1 MEVRRGESYVIPTH
15 RSWENPPELGLYLR
29 RALPNLGRDRRGETR
44 LIPTHRCWE
53 NPSTRTLPPT
63 GPPHPDTPL
72 LGESVCAGTP
82 PPTGSPRLGGTSEGR
97 TILSWSLGTD
107 VIQSSFL
114 TLLSSPLRSLP
125 VSSHWPR
132 LESRE
137 GLSRRAGDSA
147 MIPTAYFWA
156 NRAGRVTRTDEPLTS
171 QGRVLLG
178 VPSSMVICLHSFN
191 CSFSLR
197 TSPPE

>member
-1 MEVRRGESYVIPTH
+1 MEVRRSESYVIPTH
-15 RSWENPPELGLYLR
+15 RGWENPPELGFYLR
-29 RALPNLGRDRRGETR
+29 GALPNLGKNRRGETR

-82 PPTGSPRLGGTSEGR
+82 PPTGSPQLGGTSEGR

-114 TLLSSPLRSLP
+114 TLLFSSLLSAPFLS
-125 VSSHWPR
+125 PR
-132 LESRE
+132 IGLGWNLEKAC
-137 GLSRRAGDSA
+137 RAG
-147 MIPTAYFWA
+147 
-156 NRAGRVTRTDEPLTS
+156 
-171 QGRVLLG
+171 
-178 VPSSMVICLHSFN
+178 
-191 CSFSLR
+191 
-197 TSPPE
+197 PETPR